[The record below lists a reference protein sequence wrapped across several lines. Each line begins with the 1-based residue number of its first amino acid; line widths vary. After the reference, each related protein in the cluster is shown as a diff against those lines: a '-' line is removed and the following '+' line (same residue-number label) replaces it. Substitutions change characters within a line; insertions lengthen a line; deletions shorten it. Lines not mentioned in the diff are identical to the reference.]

1 MKSRFIQLI
10 LNLNKIEINS
20 TYQRKLEYLVL
31 KCRIRAGESND
42 INNKWR
48 NSQYKL
54 YFILC
59 PSEFKFQTEKNAV
72 FADNP

>member
-42 INNKWR
+42 INNK
-48 NSQYKL
+48 
-54 YFILC
+54 
-59 PSEFKFQTEKNAV
+59 
-72 FADNP
+72 